1 MYRKMGSIKKDKI
14 SYIIINLIIEIKPD
28 NMTNYLKIGILL
40 TGLLILVL
48 GCSEKIEI
56 KQESQLLN
64 SFSMNINDQKWQPS
78 VIGNDSCSV
87 ALRCEMSTIHG
98 DKNFY
103 TITMYKDSQSK
114 TSSESENIFRLQIMD
129 VISTGSYPI
138 SDPFGDFN
146 TYARFVKNESGNQ
159 QIYDNSTIH
168 ASSMIQIEELIPK
181 SGSALIGIKGSFSGI
196 LYNSVNPKDSII
208 IDNCLFN
215 LKKLNRNNF
224 CQCAE

>member
-1 MYRKMGSIKKDKI
+1 
-14 SYIIINLIIEIKPD
+14 
-28 NMTNYLKIGILL
+28 MTKYLKIGILL

-56 KQESQLLN
+56 KQQSKILN
-64 SFSMNINDQKWQPS
+64 SFSMNINDQIWQPS

-103 TITMYKDSQSK
+103 TITMYKDSNSR
-114 TSSESENIFRLQIMD
+114 TDLESENIFYLQIMD
-129 VISTGSYPI
+129 VISTGTYVI
-138 SDPFGDFN
+138 SDPIGNFKS
-146 TYARFVKNESGNQ
+146 YARFVKNESGNLR
-159 QIYDNSTIH
+159 IYDNSTIH
-168 ASSMIQIEELIPK
+168 ASSKVQIVELIPK
-181 SGSALIGIKGSFSGI
+181 IGSALIGIRGSFSGI
-196 LYNSVNPKDSII
+196 LYNKANPKDSIVV
-208 IDNCLFN
+208 DNCLFN